1 MLPSVPN
8 KSKLF
13 AEDFSNNFNLNDSG
27 ISVPVLPSRT
37 NLKLHNVSVTTK
49 MVKNVIMNLEK
60 HLVLI
65 VFQWWF

>member
-27 ISVPVLPSRT
+27 ISVPVLLSRT